1 MWFRCLALGL
11 AALLSSGAK
20 AQESR
25 LVASQGELHLRLDDG
40 RVLRGTALAGATLLI
55 GQDGSARSV
64 RVDRV
69 DVDHAGGSPLLL
81 YTLSVAGSSPSERRF
96 LCRSDLDGR
105 RAAIAI
111 AAENGAVR
119 FTCTS
124 GAEGKCALLGYVPW
138 DAQTSPPMR
147 ALHRACVH
155 LIRADY
161 GGDGQPATQDG
172 ALIHVYDRFGIR
184 RFRQVSGMRFEA
196 AWSADGAVCVARTRN
211 PRLADLATLAKRYPG
226 LAVGPRRC
234 SEALMRRR
242 EDAIL
247 FNFSRAAGGGPI
259 RSETMR
265 PTDGQGRRSSGKSS
279 QAGHSQVGGSA
290 GSRGASG
297 GAGPPERRI
306 APASRNLTEPG

>member
-1 MWFRCLALGL
+1 MWCRCLALGL
-11 AALLSSGAK
+11 ALLSSGAK
-20 AQESR
+20 AQEAGLAASR
-25 LVASQGELHLRLDDG
+25 GELHLRLADG

-69 DVDHAGGSPLLL
+69 DVSHRGGSPLLL
-81 YTLSVAGSSPSERRF
+81 YTLSVEGSSPSERRF
-96 LCRSDLDGR
+96 LCRSDPDGR
-105 RAAIAI
+105 RAAIPI
-111 AAENGAVR
+111 AAESGAIR

-138 DAQTSPPMR
+138 DADTSPSMR

-172 ALIHVYDRFGIR
+172 TLIHVYDRFGIR
-184 RFRQVSGMRFEA
+184 RFQQVSGMRFEA
-196 AWSADGAVCVARTRN
+196 AWSPDGAVCVARTRN
-211 PRLADLATLAKRYPG
+211 PRLADLTTLAKRYPH
-226 LAVGPRRC
+226 LAGRVGPRRC

-242 EDAIL
+242 SDAIL
-247 FNFSRAAGGGPI
+247 FNFSGAAGESPS

-265 PTDGQGRRSSGKSS
+265 PTDGQARR
-279 QAGHSQVGGSA
+279 
-290 GSRGASG
+290 
-297 GAGPPERRI
+297 
-306 APASRNLTEPG
+306 